1 MHANSPLLKDEVL
14 RIVDAITEFT
24 LSGNKVDNSKNKEHL
39 FFSKKDEKDE
49 SIFKQEL
56 KNSEK
61 NQIYK
66 ELTSIAPKVLKNR
79 SDQGLR
85 F

>member
-39 FFSKKDEKDE
+39 FFSKKDEKDDNPGTG
-49 SIFKQEL
+49 IFL
-56 KNSEK
+56 PVF
-61 NQIYK
+61 K
-66 ELTSIAPKVLKNR
+66 ECICC
-79 SDQGLR
+79 
-85 F
+85 